1 MSQTRAVGHR
11 VALEVG
17 LDGVRE
23 RELVDV
29 VDVGPGHDA
38 VAAELVQ
45 GQHLVGPPQPLHAV
59 PLQRHP
65 RQLLEAFRDV
75 EIHQR
80 RHLQHRKLYSK
91 INKTNTKPPSH
102 LVEAHVIPV
111 RVSLSLR
118 LVHLS
123 LKCEVESVANQNLA
137 TGELETVTLL
147 FHVSGFR
154 NILVQDS
161 ETFIHSL
168 PHLGYPRRVLLHLAH
183 PAVHALE
190 APLVGDVVD
199 EEDAL
204 GAARVAADDRA
215 EPPLAARVPD
225 LQLHALPVDQ
235 DRGGLVS

>member
-1 MSQTRAVGHR
+1 M
-11 VALEVG
+11 
-17 LDGVRE
+17 
-23 RELVDV
+23 
-29 VDVGPGHDA
+29 
-38 VAAELVQ
+38 
-45 GQHLVGPPQPLHAV
+45 
-59 PLQRHP
+59 
-65 RQLLEAFRDV
+65 
-75 EIHQR
+75 
-80 RHLQHRKLYSK
+80 
-91 INKTNTKPPSH
+91 
-102 LVEAHVIPV
+102 IPV
-111 RVSLSLR
+111 SVSLGLR

-147 FHVSGFR
+147 L
-154 NILVQDS
+154 NDC
-161 ETFIHSL
+161 L
-168 PHLGYPRRVLLHLAH
+168 PHLGYPRRVFLHLAH

-235 DRGGLVS
+235 DRGRLVS